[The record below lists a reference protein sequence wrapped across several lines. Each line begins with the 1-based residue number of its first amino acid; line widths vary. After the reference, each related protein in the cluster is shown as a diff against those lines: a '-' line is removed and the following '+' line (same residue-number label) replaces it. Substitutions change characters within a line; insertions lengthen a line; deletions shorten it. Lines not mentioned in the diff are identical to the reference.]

1 MVHHRKDSRSLNGDT
16 VYVVG
21 CNRLFNDLIA
31 SCLERETGAECHIKD
46 NLDQLEN
53 RKGDGQPSLI
63 LLDCNGKESKDL
75 IAELEYLNSRALTG
89 DQLILFNV
97 NPDLG
102 IEEKCVWEGV
112 QGFFY
117 EKDPVDR
124 FITGVTAV
132 LNGDMWVP
140 RKIMKKCIWEGRSV
154 LKSIRQDSKMLTRRE
169 NEIMALLTKGISN
182 EDMADELCISVYTV
196 KTHLYNIFK
205 KIAVENRL
213 QAALWAAKN
222 MTQQNAQG
230 PP

>member
-1 MVHHRKDSRSLNGDT
+1 MNHTQRDISPLNGLT

-21 CNRLFNDLIA
+21 SNRLFSELIA

-46 NLDQLEN
+46 HLYPLDIQKE
-53 RKGDGQPSLI
+53 DGQPSLI
-63 LLDCNGKESKDL
+63 LLDSHGKDPENL
-75 IAELEYLNSRALTG
+75 LAELESLNNLAFAG
-89 DQLILFNV
+89 HQLILFNV
-97 NPDLG
+97 SPDLG

-124 FITGVTAV
+124 FVTGITAV

-140 RKIMKKCIWEGRSV
+140 RKIMKKCIWQGRSV
-154 LKSIRQDSKMLTRRE
+154 INSIKHDSRILTRRE
-169 NEIMALLTKGISN
+169 NEIMALLATGVSN
-182 EDMADELCISVYTV
+182 EDMAEKLCISLYTV

-205 KIAVENRL
+205 KIDVDNRL
-213 QAALWAAKN
+213 QAVLWAGKN
-222 MTQQNAQG
+222 MAQEEAQR